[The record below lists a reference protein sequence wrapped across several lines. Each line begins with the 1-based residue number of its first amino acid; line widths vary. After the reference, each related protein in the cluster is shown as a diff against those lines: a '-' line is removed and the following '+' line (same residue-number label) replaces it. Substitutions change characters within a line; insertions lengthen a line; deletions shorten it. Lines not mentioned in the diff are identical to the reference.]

1 MSRILRFDEQIE
13 RYLNQRIEELKKLG
27 IKNPS
32 KPDALRTLIEENRMA
47 QLKLKRKRR
56 SKFGLL
62 FQ

>member
-1 MSRILRFDEQIE
+1 MSKVLRFDEQIE

-47 QLKLKRKRR
+47 QLKFKRKRR